1 MIQRLI
7 NSLKFRLFFGYCRKL
22 ESVKK
27 KRLTRLDWSW
37 EFRSDLPPLLMVTME
52 KDIPLLLYSLRSMR
66 QFTAKPPVIWL
77 AGDSGSCV
85 EKLKSVVSCK
95 TEGLKIFHWKSF
107 FDELQPIEKR
117 FVEVWKESRPWGGY
131 ARKFAVTVAANRKS
145 AILLSDADV
154 LWKGDFISRLEQMLK
169 SNPTILAGRDY
180 GYSYDR
186 DVADALRAGIFSAPP
201 LNCGFLYYSRNI
213 LPAALDANLYALA
226 EPFAKNASTHI
237 EQTLI
242 AHAFQKS
249 GGRLFET
256 TEVATTLS
264 DNFSL
269 KEKVTCLVRHYAGA
283 KDLFWRDA

>member
-1 MIQRLI
+1 MIQRLK
-7 NSLKFRLFFGYCRKL
+7 NSLKYRLFFGYCRSL
-22 ESVKK
+22 EAAKK
-27 KRLTRLDWSW
+27 RRLTRLDWQG
-37 EFRSDLPPLLMVTME
+37 EFRSDVPPLLIVTME
-52 KDIPLLLYSLRSMR
+52 KDIPLLLYSLKSMR
-66 QFTAKPPVIWL
+66 QFTATPPVIWL
-77 AGDSGSCV
+77 AGDSDACV
-85 EKLKSVVSCK
+85 EKLKSVVACN
-95 TEGLKIFHWKSF
+95 TEALKIFHWKTF
-107 FDELQPIEKR
+107 FDELRPIEKR
-117 FVEVWKESRPWGGY
+117 FVEIWKESKPWGGY

-154 LWKGDFISRLEQMLK
+154 LWKGDFLSHLERMLK
-169 SNPTILAGRDY
+169 SNPAILAGRDY
-180 GYSYDR
+180 DYSYDR
-186 DVADALRAGIFSAPP
+186 NVAEALRSEIFSAPP

-213 LPAALDANLYALA
+213 LPATLDANLYAAA

-269 KEKVTCLVRHYAGA
+269 KEKVTSLVRHYAGA